1 MLTPY
6 RTPAVTPPA
15 GWWRYMR
22 RVDLA
27 FVLLSQVLFFC
38 LGWSLAP
45 KARTVTRV
53 ERVEHC
59 ATPLRR
65 DERACAR
72 ICNQHGGSV
81 RKFSSNDATPSYSC
95 ECY

>member
-6 RTPAVTPPA
+6 RTPAATPPE
-15 GWWRYMR
+15 GWWRRVR

-27 FVLLSQVLFFC
+27 FVFLSQVLFFC

-45 KARTVTRV
+45 KDRTVTRV

-59 ATPLRR
+59 VTLSR
-65 DERACAR
+65 DERACVRLCASSA
-72 ICNQHGGSV
+72 GV
-81 RKFSSNDATPSYSC
+81 RKFSSNDVTLTRTC
-95 ECY
+95 ECR